1 MCFLLSVANETEQL
15 EHICYLGGELITRSS
30 VDREDQRNCRVPYE
44 RFFYPT
50 DAGKQPVSEEEE
62 AIYSEA
68 DDGKPKPIP
77 VAEFSKYLKKKSENG
92 AIVLREEFKARY
104 VYFIYYSFYLFPFL
118 SYYCMI
124 Q

>member
-1 MCFLLSVANETEQL
+1 MCFLLSVANETERL
-15 EHICYLGGELITRSS
+15 ERICYLGGELITRSS
-30 VDREDQRNCRVPYE
+30 VHREDQRNCRVPYG

-77 VAEFSKYLKKKSENG
+77 VAEFPKYFKKKSENG
-92 AIVLREEFKARY
+92 AIVLREEFK
-104 VYFIYYSFYLFPFL
+104 VIIYYSFYFFPFL
-118 SYYCMI
+118 SYYRI
-124 Q
+124 IV

>member
-1 MCFLLSVANETEQL
+1 M
-15 EHICYLGGELITRSS
+15 ITRSS
-30 VDREDQRNCRVPYE
+30 VHREDQRNCRVPYE

-50 DAGKQPVSEEEE
+50 GAEKQPVSEEEE

-77 VAEFSKYLKKKSENG
+77 VAEFPKYFKKKSENG
-92 AIVLREEFKARY
+92 AIVLREEFKAGY

>member
-1 MCFLLSVANETEQL
+1 MLSVANETGQL
-15 EHICYLGGELITRSS
+15 ERTYYLGGEWITRWS
-30 VDREDQRNCRVPYE
+30 VHREDQRNCRVPNG
-44 RFFYPT
+44 RFFYHIG
-50 DAGKQPVSEEEE
+50 AEEQPVSEGKE

-77 VAEFSKYLKKKSENG
+77 VAEFPKYFKKKSENG

>member
-15 EHICYLGGELITRSS
+15 ERICYLGGELITRSS
-30 VDREDQRNCRVPYE
+30 VHREDQRNCTVPYE

-50 DAGKQPVSEEEE
+50 GAEKQPVSEEEE

-77 VAEFSKYLKKKSENG
+77 VAEFPKYFKRKSENG
-92 AIVLREEFKARY
+92 AIVLREEFK
-104 VYFIYYSFYLFPFL
+104 VIIYYSFYLFPFL
-118 SYYCMI
+118 SYYRI
-124 Q
+124 IV